1 MSDLKKLKDEFLS
14 KLRGKLNLSEVNQIK
29 SELFGKN
36 GLISTQFKKIGTIAE
51 SEKKKFA
58 SDLNIIKD
66 ELQSL
71 INSKI
76 NEAENTEI
84 NKKLEQERIDITLP
98 LADILNLFFAEL
110 FVLSFCIILR
120 VYTKNVINLQ
130 LLLKLIKAE
139 LP

>member
-14 KLRGKLNLSEVNQIK
+14 KLRGKLNLSEINQIK

-84 NKKLEQERIDITLP
+84 NKKLEQEK
-98 LADILNLFFAEL
+98 E
-110 FVLSFCIILR
+110 
-120 VYTKNVINLQ
+120 
-130 LLLKLIKAE
+130 
-139 LP
+139 